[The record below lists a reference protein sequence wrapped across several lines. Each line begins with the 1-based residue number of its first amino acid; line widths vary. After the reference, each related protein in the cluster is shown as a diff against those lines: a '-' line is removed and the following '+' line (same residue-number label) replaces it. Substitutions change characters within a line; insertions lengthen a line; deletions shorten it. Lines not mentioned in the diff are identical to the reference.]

1 MADIVLNVEVRERTG
16 TGGAREA
23 RRQAKVPGVLYG
35 GPQGPVAIAVRQNE
49 FRKALYT
56 GKLLGHLV
64 TLRHG
69 KDDQQVIAKDVQFHP
84 VTDEPM
90 HFDLYRV
97 EEGQEI
103 HINVPVHFRNEDASP
118 GIKQGGSL
126 EIVRHDLELVC
137 RADAI
142 PEALV
147 VDMTGREIGDT
158 IRLSDITLPTGVR
171 AAVNDP
177 EFVIATL
184 KVSSA
189 AQAEDA
195 EAAEAA
201 AAAATEVT
209 EPEAEEEGA
218 SPEE

>member
-1 MADIVLNVEVRERTG
+1 MADIVLNVEVRDRTG

-23 RRQAKVPGVLYG
+23 RRQQKVPGVLYG
-35 GPQGPVAIAVRQNE
+35 GPKGPVAIAVRQNE

-69 KDDQQVIAKDVQFHP
+69 KEDQPVIAKDIQFHP
-84 VTDEPM
+84 VTDEPI

-103 HINVPVHFRNEDASP
+103 HINVPVHFRNEEASP
-118 GIKQGGSL
+118 GMKQGGSL

-137 RADAI
+137 RADRI
-142 PEALV
+142 PEELV
-147 VDMTGREIGDT
+147 VDLTGREMGDT
-158 IRLSDITLPTGVR
+158 IRLSDITLPAGVR
-171 AAVNDP
+171 AATNDP
-177 EFVIATL
+177 EFVIASI

-195 EAAEAA
+195 EAAAA
-201 AAAATEVT
+201 ASEGAA
-209 EPEAEEEGA
+209 EPAAEDEGA
-218 SPEE
+218 SEE